1 MRLESCYITGFGRLC
16 DLKYDFKPGMNKILE
31 ENGWG
36 KTTFSVFLKS
46 MFYGLPYAPRRKE
59 LTEREHYE
67 PWSGGIYGG
76 SLTFTTDKGSYR
88 IERTFGKKDI
98 DDTFTLIDTRTGRE
112 STDYSEKVGEELFGV
127 DRESYERSIFIPQL
141 SIQASMTDSLNAKM
155 GNLQAARDDINQF
168 DAALKRV
175 EDAKKEYLR
184 NSQINPGKLTKIR
197 ESILESKAQVEE
209 IPLLTETYL
218 HQREL
223 LNKRKADLKELE
235 KQKRELGQKI
245 AERSRMEQALGAYHE
260 KKAQLDRDRERLGI
274 LDDFFAQGVPLDEDQ
289 TAAEEMDQRIR
300 ADETSLQEV
309 ISKLPEESEI
319 NRLDA
324 LFHKEIPSE
333 EDQNAWKGQA
343 DRLMELRMRSRSVQ
357 MSESDKHE
365 LMELKEYF
373 HGGLPDAKL
382 AQSVQSA
389 EQKLLTLYGKTNELE
404 ESLERAKSSSE
415 EKDHKEERIRD
426 GRGRTL
432 LGLVLSL
439 LFFGA
444 SYSFV
449 SFSKS
454 IRAPYI
460 SLGCLLAGIVIL
472 GFTIIGAVLRR
483 YRNRREREAEEAKL
497 GELEERILE
506 LREEEERLKKVG
518 DTFKEHYPGEEESV
532 LDRLREVQ
540 RKVDRFEHLKSLED
554 TMLDHT
560 SGVLDTLSDLQLTL
574 YTALRPYAENYGA
587 DLFHEMNEQ
596 DVIARLERDSKA
608 EREYLDRLEQIE
620 SLQKRIE
627 ENRKS
632 LDAYLGRFPVEEGE
646 DDDITKRLT
655 EIRSNTKLYGQL
667 TEEAD
672 ALGKEI
678 EAMAEEAPEED
689 EGTIESLQEE
699 QASLDEKIAELNR
712 FIPKDAEDVSQ
723 ISESLVQH
731 EEEKDRLQAMQEE
744 ERYLKERVNILNK
757 TVEYL
762 QKAKD
767 KFQLR
772 YMRPLQDGMRVYLGM
787 LNPGEGQELSP
798 EDFELDMD
806 LSILFHYRGQTRS
819 SAYLSAGYQDLAFL
833 CARFALIDVLYRQE
847 QPMVILDDPFTNLD
861 PEKIKAG
868 TDLLERLSQ
877 KKQIIYFTCH
887 ESRM

>member
-98 DDTFTLIDTRTGRE
+98 DDTFTLIDTSTGRE

-324 LFHKEIPSE
+324 LFHKI
-333 EDQNAWKGQA
+333 
-343 DRLMELRMRSRSVQ
+343 
-357 MSESDKHE
+357 
-365 LMELKEYF
+365 
-373 HGGLPDAKL
+373 
-382 AQSVQSA
+382 
-389 EQKLLTLYGKTNELE
+389 
-404 ESLERAKSSSE
+404 
-415 EKDHKEERIRD
+415 
-426 GRGRTL
+426 
-432 LGLVLSL
+432 
-439 LFFGA
+439 
-444 SYSFV
+444 
-449 SFSKS
+449 
-454 IRAPYI
+454 
-460 SLGCLLAGIVIL
+460 
-472 GFTIIGAVLRR
+472 
-483 YRNRREREAEEAKL
+483 
-497 GELEERILE
+497 
-506 LREEEERLKKVG
+506 
-518 DTFKEHYPGEEESV
+518 
-532 LDRLREVQ
+532 
-540 RKVDRFEHLKSLED
+540 
-554 TMLDHT
+554 
-560 SGVLDTLSDLQLTL
+560 
-574 YTALRPYAENYGA
+574 
-587 DLFHEMNEQ
+587 
-596 DVIARLERDSKA
+596 
-608 EREYLDRLEQIE
+608 
-620 SLQKRIE
+620 
-627 ENRKS
+627 
-632 LDAYLGRFPVEEGE
+632 
-646 DDDITKRLT
+646 
-655 EIRSNTKLYGQL
+655 
-667 TEEAD
+667 
-672 ALGKEI
+672 
-678 EAMAEEAPEED
+678 
-689 EGTIESLQEE
+689 
-699 QASLDEKIAELNR
+699 
-712 FIPKDAEDVSQ
+712 
-723 ISESLVQH
+723 
-731 EEEKDRLQAMQEE
+731 
-744 ERYLKERVNILNK
+744 
-757 TVEYL
+757 
-762 QKAKD
+762 
-767 KFQLR
+767 
-772 YMRPLQDGMRVYLGM
+772 
-787 LNPGEGQELSP
+787 
-798 EDFELDMD
+798 
-806 LSILFHYRGQTRS
+806 
-819 SAYLSAGYQDLAFL
+819 
-833 CARFALIDVLYRQE
+833 
-847 QPMVILDDPFTNLD
+847 
-861 PEKIKAG
+861 
-868 TDLLERLSQ
+868 
-877 KKQIIYFTCH
+877 
-887 ESRM
+887 